1 MGKRVYRE
9 GLDGSL
15 ELVYDPYILANG
27 TEDYESFV
35 AHYGT
40 ITKSG
45 RYPWGSGEDPYQRL
59 RDYSA
64 MNARLKKDLD
74 GDMAAVARAMGFD
87 TQNEYRKFTSIV
99 SREKRDMDIDEATK
113 LSKKGWSN
121 VAIAEKLDL
130 SPATVKNYLKPRED
144 MVSTATQSAVE
155 ALKGQVD
162 SRGYIDVSKG
172 VESSM
177 GISDTMK
184 KNALYEL
191 KEKHGYEVHKIKE
204 RQANGNET
212 WTLVL
217 TPPGTEWK
225 DVMANKHEVKP
236 FVGKIDEYDKTAS
249 PTGIKPPVGIDPKRV
264 EINWRET
271 GGHLE
276 DGVVYVRPG
285 AKDLDMGTNQYA
297 QVRIQVGDKHYIK
310 GMAVL
315 KDDLPKGV
323 DLLVNVD
330 KHRMDNKLDALK
342 KLETIPS
349 TGEVDL
355 QNPFG
360 SVIKRQDGALNIVNE
375 AEDWDSWSKKLS
387 SQFLSKQSLPLA
399 RTQLE
404 LTRTKKNEELEEILA
419 LTNPVVKKHMLETF
433 ADSADSASEHLKAV
447 QLPGQRTHVLLP
459 LTSIKPDEVYAP
471 NYENGTSVV
480 LIRYPHGGTF
490 ELPRLTVNNKSK
502 QGDSLI
508 GRNAVA
514 AIGIHPDVATQ
525 LSGADF
531 DGDTVML
538 VPDNQGRV
546 KTQRAWREL
555 TQFDTKLDYG
565 PTPEQ
570 KAAIDAFEKTGEGKP
585 PYKIMDKGA
594 TNAAMGSVSN
604 LLSDMQLQGAS
615 KEEIIRATKHSMV
628 VIDAAKHKLDYQRS
642 AKENQIAQLKKKYQ
656 KGGASTLI
664 TQARADEPIPERK
677 PAGYQDMPGG
687 PINPETGELQ
697 YVNTGKLRKAKNK
710 VTGEWEETDEL
721 LKVRVP
727 RITTVKDAHEL
738 SSGTAME
745 DVYADHANHMK
756 ALGNKARRIMV
767 NTEDPKVNDEAKKK
781 YAAEVASL
789 DESLRVAKAN
799 APRERHAQRIT
810 QYVVQMKINENPDLD
825 KDDIKKI
832 RRQTLET
839 ARENTGAKKAQIV
852 PTDREWEA
860 IQAGAISATKLR
872 DILRNGNTER
882 IVELAT
888 PKSRTTVTT
897 AQESRIRALKAAG
910 RTNAEIAEALGI
922 SASTVSN
929 YL

>member
-1 MGKRVYRE
+1 MERNVYSV
-9 GLDGSL
+9 GPDGRL
-15 ELVYDPYILANG
+15 ELVHDPYILADG

-59 RDYSA
+59 REYA
-64 MNARLKKDLD
+64 GMNARLKRDLD
-74 GDMAAVARAMGFD
+74 GDMAAVAKAMGFE

-144 MVSTATQSAVE
+144 MTSSATAKAVE

-162 SRGYIDVSKG
+162 SRGYIDVSAG
-172 VESSM
+172 IESSM
-177 GISDTMK
+177 GISDVMK
-184 KNALYEL
+184 QNALYEL
-191 KEKHGYEVHKIKE
+191 KEKHGYEVHKVKE
-204 RQANGNET
+204 PQANGNET
-212 WTLVL
+212 NTLVL

-225 DVMANKHEVKP
+225 EVMANKHMIKP
-236 FVGKIDEYDKTAS
+236 FAGTVDEYDKDAN
-249 PTGIKPPVGIDPKRV
+249 PLGIKPPVGIDPKRV
-264 EINWRET
+264 QINWRED

-285 AKDLDMGTNQYA
+285 AKDLDMGANQYS

-315 KDDLPKGV
+315 NPDLPKGV

-330 KHRMDNKLDALK
+330 KNRMDNKLDALK
-342 KLETIPS
+342 KLEVIPA
-349 TGEVDL
+349 TGEVDT

-360 SVIKRQDGALNIVNE
+360 SVIKRQEGAFNIVNE
-375 AEDWDSWSKKLS
+375 DEDWDKWSKKLS

-419 LTNPVVKKHMLETF
+419 LTNPVVRKHMLETF
-433 ADSADSASEHLKAV
+433 ADSADSAAEHLKAV
-447 QLPGQRTHVLLP
+447 KLPGQKTHVLLP
-459 LTSIKPDEVYAP
+459 LTSIKPEEVYAP
-471 NYENGTSVV
+471 NYDDGTSVV

-490 ELPRLTVNNKSK
+490 ELPRLTVNNKNK
-502 QGDSLI
+502 QGDTLI
-508 GRNAVA
+508 GRNATA

-546 KTQRAWREL
+546 KTQRAWKEL

-570 KAAIDAFEKTGEGKP
+570 RKAIEAYEKTGEGKL
-585 PYKIMDKGA
+585 PYPLMSKGG
-594 TNAAMGSVSN
+594 TNQAMGSVSN

-615 KEEIIRATKHSMV
+615 KEEIVRATKHSMV
-628 VIDAAKHKLDYQRS
+628 VIDAAKHKLDYRRS
-642 AKENQIAQLKKKYQ
+642 ARENNIAQLKKKYQ
-656 KGGASTLI
+656 NGGASTLI
-664 TQARADEPIPERK
+664 TQARADENIPQRK

-697 YVNTGKLRKAKNK
+697 FVNTGKMRKEKNK
-710 VTGEWEETDEL
+710 VTGEWEETDKPL
-721 LKVRVP
+721 TIRVP

-745 DVYADHANHMK
+745 GVYADHANNMK
-756 ALGNKARRIMV
+756 SLANKARRIMV
-767 NTEDPKVNDEAKKK
+767 NTEDPKVNKEAKEK

-789 DESLRVAKAN
+789 NESLRIAKAN

-810 QYVVQMKINENPDLD
+810 SYVVQMKINENPDLD
-825 KDDIKKI
+825 NDDIKKI
-832 RRQTLET
+832 RRQTLLT
-839 ARENTGAKKAQIV
+839 ARKNTGAEKAQIV

-860 IQAGAISATKLR
+860 IQAGAISATQLR
-872 DILRNGNTER
+872 QILRNGNTER

-888 PKSRTTVTT
+888 PKTRATITT
-897 AQESRIRALKAAG
+897 AQESRIKALKAAG
-910 RTNAEIAEALGI
+910 RTNAEIAESLGI
-922 SASTVSN
+922 SVSTVSN